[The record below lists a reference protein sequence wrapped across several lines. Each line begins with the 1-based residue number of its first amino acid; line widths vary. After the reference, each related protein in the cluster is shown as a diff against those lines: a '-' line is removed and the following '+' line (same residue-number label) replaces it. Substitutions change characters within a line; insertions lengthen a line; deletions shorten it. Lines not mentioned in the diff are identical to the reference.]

1 MKAKIKMQRKRKY
14 LLFNEIIFKLLFFL
28 FPRLPTPK
36 GVPHELHT
44 NLPDN
49 ARSALKLELP
59 QTKHLLEIITVRLFQ
74 NII

>member
-1 MKAKIKMQRKRKY
+1 MLNEKTLKLFI
-14 LLFNEIIFKLLFFL
+14 LLF
-28 FPRLPTPK
+28 PGRLTPN

-59 QTKHLLEIITVRLFQ
+59 QTKHFVVIITSKLIQEII
-74 NII
+74 